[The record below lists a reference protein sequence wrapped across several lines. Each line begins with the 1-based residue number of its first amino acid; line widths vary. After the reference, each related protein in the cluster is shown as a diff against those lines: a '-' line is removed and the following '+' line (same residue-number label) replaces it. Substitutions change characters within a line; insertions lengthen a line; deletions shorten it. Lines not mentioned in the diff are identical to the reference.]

1 MIALRDTP
9 LDAAAAARDGG
20 RRRAR
25 RHRLFVGTTRRE
37 AGEREVATLHYE
49 AYEELALTEMAAIA
63 AEAERAFGARVR
75 VEHRTGAVEVGAPS
89 VVVAA
94 SAGHRPAAFAAC
106 RFVIDELKARVPI
119 WKQTVYADGATS
131 WIDGCAAGHHHP
143 TARSHHA

>member
-9 LDAAAAARDGG
+9 LDAGAVLATVGDAEHGG
-20 RRRAR
+20 SC
-25 RHRLFVGTTRRE
+25 LFVGTTRRE
-37 AGEREVATLHYE
+37 AGEREVAALHYE
-49 AYEELALTEMAAIA
+49 AYEELALTEMGAIA
-63 AEAERAFGARVR
+63 AEAERAFGARVS
-75 VEHRTGAVEVGAPS
+75 VEHRTGTVEVGAPS

-131 WIDGCAAGHHHP
+131 WIDGCAPGHHHP
-143 TARSHHA
+143 NARSHHA